1 MNHSCAP
8 TGRNVGGLFE
18 IATRDIPAGEELTS
32 DYAVLNIALPSAC
45 ACGSSQCRGT
55 VSLTGSGLA
64 AYTWAW
70 DREAAAAVAVSGS
83 VEQPLA
89 SLLEL
94 HPTLGELRDALRRG
108 R

>member
-1 MNHSCAP
+1 
-8 TGRNVGGLFE
+8 
-18 IATRDIPAGEELTS
+18 
-32 DYAVLNIALPSAC
+32 
-45 ACGSSQCRGT
+45 
-55 VSLTGSGLA
+55 LTGSDLA
-64 AYTWAW
+64 AYTRAW
-70 DREAAAAVAVSGS
+70 EREAAAAVAIAGG